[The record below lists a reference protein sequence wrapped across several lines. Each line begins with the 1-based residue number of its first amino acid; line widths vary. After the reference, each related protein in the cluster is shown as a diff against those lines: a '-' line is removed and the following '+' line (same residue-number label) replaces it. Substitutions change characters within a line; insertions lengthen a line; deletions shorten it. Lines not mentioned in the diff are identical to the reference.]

1 MDIAVIN
8 PALLTIETRLIR
20 LRPATRDDVPLI
32 FALRRSERGNWLNP
46 TSPDIADQYRYFS
59 SYEQRFQAGDEIYF
73 VMEDKRQSR
82 DAGVTRVTRIRGSE
96 GFGWEGLIIDSN
108 ATPGCAVDLTLAVY
122 AWGFNRAEKKIC
134 GPWGVLKNHSRVN
147 RLHAAMG
154 IAEIVGEDEKYW
166 LYEVRAERFRER
178 YPALAKRGL
187 GVIVD

>member
-1 MDIAVIN
+1 MID

-20 LRPATRDDVPLI
+20 LRPATQDDVPLI
-32 FALRRSERGNWLNP
+32 FALRRSERGSWLNP

-59 SYEQRFQAGDEIYF
+59 SYEQRFRVGDEIYF

-82 DAGVTRVTRIRGSE
+82 DAGVTRVTRIRESE
-96 GFGWEGLIIDSN
+96 RFGWEGLIIDSN
-108 ATPGCAVDLTLAVY
+108 ATPGCAIDLTLAVY
-122 AWGFNRAEKKIC
+122 AWGFNRAAKQIC

-166 LYEVRAERFRER
+166 FYEVRAERFRER

-187 GVIVD
+187 GMIVD